1 MKIAMRPATDDDM
14 EFARDCHHRGYRDVV
29 ERQFG
34 LWDQEFQDGLFE
46 RDWRSA
52 THEILLAG
60 GESGESCGYV
70 SVEHTAEET
79 HVREI
84 VVLPEFQG
92 RGVATAFLREV
103 MADARSGGVPLR
115 LGVLHENRAFE
126 LYSRLGFSECG
137 RTETHVLMVWGEG
150 AYGYH

>member
-1 MKIAMRPATDDDM
+1 MKITTRPATDDDK

-34 LWDQEFQDGLFE
+34 FWDQGLQDGLFE
-46 RDWRSA
+46 QDWA
-52 THEILLAG
+52 AAQHEILLAG
-60 GESGESCGYV
+60 GESCGYV
-70 SVEHTAEET
+70 SVEETPEET

-84 VVLPEFQG
+84 VVLPGFQG
-92 RGVATAFLREV
+92 RGIATAFLTEV
-103 MADARSGGVPLR
+103 MEAAGSGGVPVR
-115 LGVLHENRAFE
+115 LDVLQENRAFE

-150 AYGYH
+150 PPA